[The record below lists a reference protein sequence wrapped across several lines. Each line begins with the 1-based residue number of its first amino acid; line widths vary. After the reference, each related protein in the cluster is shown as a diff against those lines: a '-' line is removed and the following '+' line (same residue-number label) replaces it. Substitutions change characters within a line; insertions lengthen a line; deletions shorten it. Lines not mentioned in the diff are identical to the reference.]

1 LQARRLSHY
10 RITLDH
16 YLDKI
21 IYQERCFLYTHAH
34 YEEAVVAI
42 RKFTDA
48 KPTIGLVL
56 GSGLG
61 GLADMLE
68 DRVVIPYSAIP
79 HFPTST
85 VHGHSGELIIG
96 KLGGKV
102 VAVQKGRAHFYEGY
116 NLQQV
121 TFPIRVMHFL
131 GIQTVILT
139 NAAGGLNT
147 SFKAGDV
154 MMLNDHINL
163 VGFVGLSPLAGP
175 NDDELGPRF
184 VGLVQTYDRTLRQLT
199 HEVAKSNNIPL
210 QEGVYCCLGGPT
222 YETPAEARMLRM
234 VGGDAVGMS
243 TVHEVVVARH
253 MGMKV
258 LAFSSITNMVIDN
271 LNTDYETNHEEV
283 LEVGRIIVPKL
294 IAILKGVVERL

>member
-1 LQARRLSHY
+1 MFTHN
-10 RITLDH
+10 H
-16 YLDKI
+16 
-21 IYQERCFLYTHAH
+21 YQE
-34 YEEAVVAI
+34 AVEAI
-42 RKFTDA
+42 RQHTHLQ
-48 KPTIGLVL
+48 PQIGLVL

-68 DRVVIPYSAIP
+68 ERVSIPYAEIP

-85 VHGHSGELIIG
+85 VHGHHGELVIG
-96 KLGGKV
+96 KLEGKV
-102 VAVQKGRAHFYEGY
+102 VLVQKGRAHFYEGY

-131 GIQTVILT
+131 GIKTVILT

-147 SFKAGDV
+147 QFNAGDV
-154 MMLNDHINL
+154 MMLNDHINM
-163 VGFVGLSPLAGP
+163 VGFAGFSPLSGP
-175 NDDELGPRF
+175 NDDDLGPRF
-184 VGLVQTYDRTLRQLT
+184 VGLVQTYDRELRKLT
-199 HEVAKSNNIPL
+199 HEVAQKHNIPL
-210 QEGVYCCLGGPT
+210 REGVYCCLAGPT

-234 VGGDAVGMS
+234 VGADTVGMS

-271 LNTDYETNHEEV
+271 LDTDHETNHEEV

-294 IAILKGVVERL
+294 ITILKGVVERI

>member
-1 LQARRLSHY
+1 M
-10 RITLDH
+10 
-16 YLDKI
+16 
-21 IYQERCFLYTHAH
+21 YTHTY
-34 YEEAVVAI
+34 YEEAVTAI
-42 RKFTDA
+42 RSFSPATPKIA
-48 KPTIGLVL
+48 IVL

-68 DRVVIPYSAIP
+68 NRVIIPYSAIP
-79 HFPTST
+79 HFPTAT
-85 VHGHSGELIIG
+85 VHGHSGELVIG
-96 KLGGKV
+96 ELNGQTIL
-102 VAVQKGRAHFYEGY
+102 VQKGRAHFYEGY

-131 GIQTVILT
+131 GIQTLILT
-139 NAAGGLNT
+139 NAAGGIN
-147 SFKAGDV
+147 SQFSAGDI
-154 MMLNDHINL
+154 MMINDHINM
-163 VGFVGLSPLAGP
+163 VGFVGLSPLAGK

-184 VGLVQTYDRTLRQLT
+184 VGLVQTYDRHLRQIT
-199 HEVAKSNNIPL
+199 HEVAQNNRIPL

-222 YETPAEARMLRM
+222 YETPAEARMLRII
-234 VGGDAVGMS
+234 GADAVGMS

-271 LNTDYETNHEEV
+271 LETEYETNHEEV

-294 IAILKGVVERL
+294 ITLLRGVIERI

>member
-1 LQARRLSHY
+1 M
-10 RITLDH
+10 
-16 YLDKI
+16 
-21 IYQERCFLYTHAH
+21 YTHAH
-34 YEEAVVAI
+34 YEEAVNAI
-42 RKFTDA
+42 RTFTSLQ
-48 KPTIGLVL
+48 PTIGMVL

-68 DRVVIPYSAIP
+68 DRVSIPYSAIP

-85 VHGHSGELIIG
+85 VHGHSGELVIG

-131 GIQTVILT
+131 GIKTLILT
-139 NAAGGLNT
+139 NAAGGLNK

-154 MMLNDHINL
+154 MILNDHINL
-163 VGFVGLSPLAGP
+163 VGFVGLSPLTGP

-184 VGLVQTYDRTLRQLT
+184 VGLVQTYDRQLLKLT
-199 HEVAKSNNIPL
+199 QEVAKANNIQL

-222 YETPAEARMLRM
+222 YETPAEARMIRNF
-234 VGGDAVGMS
+234 GADAVGMS

-253 MGMKV
+253 MGIKV
-258 LAFSSITNMVIDN
+258 LAFSSITNMVIDS
-271 LNTDYETNHEEV
+271 LDTDYETNHEEV
-283 LEVGRIIVPKL
+283 LEIGRIIVPKL
-294 IAILKGVVERL
+294 ITVLKGVVERL

>member
-1 LQARRLSHY
+1 MRCMLFTH
-10 RITLDH
+10 DH
-16 YLDKI
+16 Y
-21 IYQERCFLYTHAH
+21 H
-34 YEEAVVAI
+34 EAVEAI
-42 RKFTDA
+42 YSHTNLR
-48 KPTIGLVL
+48 PQIGIVL

-68 DRVVIPYSAIP
+68 ERVDIPYSEIP

-85 VHGHSGELIIG
+85 VHGHHGELVIG
-96 KLGGKV
+96 KLAGKI

-116 NLQQV
+116 HLQQV

-131 GIQTVILT
+131 GIKTVILT
-139 NAAGGLNT
+139 NAAGGLNK

-154 MMLNDHINL
+154 MMLNDHINM
-163 VGFVGLSPLAGP
+163 VGFAGFSPLSGP

-184 VGLVQTYDRTLRQLT
+184 VGLVQTYDRELRQLT
-199 HEVAKSNNIPL
+199 HEVAQKHNIPL
-210 QEGVYCCLGGPT
+210 QEGVYCCLAGPT

-234 VGGDAVGMS
+234 VGADAVGMS

-271 LNTDYETNHEEV
+271 LDTDHETNHEEV

-294 IAILKGVVERL
+294 ITILKGVVERI

>member
-1 LQARRLSHY
+1 MFSHN
-10 RITLDH
+10 H
-16 YLDKI
+16 
-21 IYQERCFLYTHAH
+21 YQE
-34 YEEAVVAI
+34 AVEAI
-42 RKFTDA
+42 RHHTNL
-48 KPTIGLVL
+48 KPEIGLVL

-68 DRVVIPYSAIP
+68 ERVSIPYSEIP

-85 VHGHSGELIIG
+85 VHGHHGELVIG
-96 KLGGKV
+96 KLAGKV
-102 VAVQKGRAHFYEGY
+102 VLVQKGRAHFYEGY

-131 GIQTVILT
+131 GIKTVILT

-147 SFKAGDV
+147 QFNAGDV
-154 MMLNDHINL
+154 MMLNDHINM
-163 VGFVGLSPLAGP
+163 VGFAGFSPLSGP
-175 NDDELGPRF
+175 NDDDLGPRF
-184 VGLVQTYDRTLRQLT
+184 VGLVQTYDRELRKLT
-199 HEVAKSNNIPL
+199 REVAQKHNIPL
-210 QEGVYCCLGGPT
+210 REGVYCCLAGPT

-234 VGGDAVGMS
+234 VGADTVGMS

-271 LNTDYETNHEEV
+271 LDTDHETNHEEV

-294 IAILKGVVERL
+294 ITILKGVVERI